1 MSNVVTNPMKSH
13 VDRFGT
19 FLLDR
24 IRGYADSTGVVTHK
38 DGRRLRM
45 PDVIE
50 DGSETG
56 GVLCAGKE
64 CGIFN
69 IQLHLRWPRCRG

>member
-1 MSNVVTNPMKSH
+1 M
-13 VDRFGT
+13 
-19 FLLDR
+19 LDR
-24 IRGYADSTGVVTHK
+24 IRGDADSTGVVAHK

-45 PDVIE
+45 PDVSE

-64 CGIFN
+64 CGIFSFTCAGHDAGYDGGEGVN
-69 IQLHLRWPRCRG
+69 GAVDLQG